1 MKRRAALKKTAF
13 LLGGTT
19 ISAVS
24 LTSLWQRC
32 SPQKSPEWTPQFFS
46 KQQFDTISSISEQ
59 IIPETET
66 LGAKGVGVDRF
77 IDLLLKDVY
86 SKQEQVQFLEGLI
99 EFEQQ
104 CQRDLGK
111 NLYDCEMSQQEIFL
125 RKHQTEMLQLAEVSI
140 EVEQPFFLKVK
151 ELTLWSFFT
160 SEQGIKQN
168 LLYRPVPGEY
178 KGCIIPEQN
187 KVIVGNHM

>member
-1 MKRRAALKKTAF
+1 MKRRAALKKTAL
-13 LLGGTT
+13 LLGGTS

-24 LTSLWQRC
+24 LTTLWQRC
-32 SPQKSPEWTPQFFS
+32 SPQKSPEWTPHFFS
-46 KQQFDTISSISEQ
+46 KQQFDTISAIAEQ

-86 SKQEQVQFLEGLI
+86 SKQEQDQFLEGLV

-104 CQRDLGK
+104 CQRELGK
-111 NLYDCEMSQQEIFL
+111 HLYKCELSQQQIFL
-125 RKHQTEMLQLAEVSI
+125 RKHQTEMLQLVKVNKETKL
-140 EVEQPFFLKVK
+140 PFFLKVK

-168 LLYRPVPGEY
+168 LLYRPVPGKYE
-178 KGCIIPEQN
+178 GCITPQQK
-187 KVIVGNHM
+187 KVIVGNHV

>member
-1 MKRRAALKKTAF
+1 MKRRAALKKTAL
-13 LLGGTT
+13 LLGGTS

-24 LTSLWQRC
+24 LTTLWQKC
-32 SPQKSPEWTPQFFS
+32 SPQKSPEWTPHFFS
-46 KQQFDTISSISEQ
+46 RQQFDTISAIAEQ

-77 IDLLLKDVY
+77 IDLLIKDVY
-86 SKQEQVQFLEGLI
+86 SKKEQDQFLEGLI

-104 CQRDLGK
+104 CQRELGK
-111 NLYDCEMSQQEIFL
+111 NLYDCELSQKQIFL
-125 RKHQTEMLQLAEVSI
+125 RKHQTEMLQLVKVNKETQ
-140 EVEQPFFLKVK
+140 QPFFLKVK

-168 LLYRPVPGEY
+168 LLYRPVPGKY
-178 KGCIIPEQN
+178 KGCIIPEQK
-187 KVIVGNHM
+187 KVIVGNHV

>member
-1 MKRRAALKKTAF
+1 MKRRSALKKTAY
-13 LLGGTT
+13 LMGGTL
-19 ISAVS
+19 SAAS
-24 LTSLWQRC
+24 IATLWQTC
-32 SPQKSPEWTPQFFS
+32 SPDRAPDWTPRFFS
-46 KQQFDTISSISEQ
+46 QSQFDTIGAIAEQ

-86 SKQEQVQFLEGLI
+86 SKQEQDQFLKGLI

-104 CQRDLGK
+104 CHRELGK
-111 NLYDCEMSQQEIFL
+111 NLYECELSQQQIFL
-125 RKHQTEMLQLAEVSI
+125 RKHQTEMLQLIKVNKETKL
-140 EVEQPFFLKVK
+140 PFFLKVK

-168 LLYRPVPGEY
+168 LLYRPVPGKYE
-178 KGCIIPEQN
+178 GCITPEQK
-187 KVIVGNHM
+187 KVIVGNHV